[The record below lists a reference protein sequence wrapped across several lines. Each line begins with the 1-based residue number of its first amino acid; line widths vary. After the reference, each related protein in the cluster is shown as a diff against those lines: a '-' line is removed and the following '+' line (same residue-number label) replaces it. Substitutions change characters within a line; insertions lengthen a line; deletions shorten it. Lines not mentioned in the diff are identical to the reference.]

1 MTLDASSYFDHIK
14 AYISDEYIVHRGE
27 GGEIVL
33 REKYFREGE
42 TKKTTREVRLPY
54 KGKAFAIKL
63 DGRNNPLFH
72 FLDDNG
78 KEWSKRCDFVVFQC
92 FNRKVTAY
100 LFEFKTKSLDAGSI
114 IDQLKSG
121 THWCACLRKVV
132 AQYTSDTR
140 PLKVKK
146 FVLTE
151 NNNPDAYLDA
161 DRKYLARDP
170 SVRHYHY
177 DEIETLGLDD
187 LENDSVNTV

>member
-14 AYISDEYIVHRGE
+14 AYISSPYIVHRGE

-33 REKYFREGE
+33 KEKYFHEGE
-42 TKKTTREVRLPY
+42 TKKTVRTVTLPY

-63 DGRNNPLFH
+63 DARQDPLFH

-78 KEWSKRCDFVVFQC
+78 KEWSKRCDFVIFQC
-92 FNRKVTAY
+92 YKGSIRGY

-114 IDQLKSG
+114 IDQLRSG
-121 THWCACLRKVV
+121 LHWCACLRKVV
-132 AQYTSDTR
+132 AEYTGDTR
-140 PLKVKK
+140 PLKVRK

-151 NNNPDAYLDA
+151 NNTPDAYLDA
-161 DRKYLARDP
+161 AKKYLLRDP

-177 DEIETLGLDD
+177 DDLTQLSLDD
-187 LENDSVNTV
+187 LENTSVNTV